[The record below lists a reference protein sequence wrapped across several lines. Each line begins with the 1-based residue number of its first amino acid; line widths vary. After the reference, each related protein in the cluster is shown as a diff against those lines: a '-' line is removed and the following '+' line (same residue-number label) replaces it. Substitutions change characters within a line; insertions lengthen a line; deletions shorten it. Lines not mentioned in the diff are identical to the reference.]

1 VVTAAPSV
9 ESWVEQAASA
19 DTRRTDVTVLDV
31 DLFPAEL
38 LRLLATAREELDQHV
53 NDRGKCVMCQ
63 VSFPCERASLADL
76 ALGAF

>member
-1 VVTAAPSV
+1 M
-9 ESWVEQAASA
+9 
-19 DTRRTDVTVLDV
+19 TVLDV

-38 LRLLATAREELDQHV
+38 LQLLATAREELNQHV
-53 NDRGKCVMCQ
+53 NDRGRCVMCR